1 VEAAR
6 EATCDLLRHESSSA
20 KNGAY
25 AALADAAD
33 VPHAAERGSDVA
45 GLADAAR
52 AVLVGAAVTGEII
65 AGGLGHMETRAN
77 AARCLQVIA
86 SNGKE
91 RESALTAAAAAA
103 LLPW

>member
-1 VEAAR
+1 
-6 EATCDLLRHESSSA
+6 
-20 KNGAY
+20 
-25 AALADAAD
+25 
-33 VPHAAERGSDVA
+33 
-45 GLADAAR
+45 
-52 AVLVGAAVTGEII
+52 
-65 AGGLGHMETRAN
+65 METRAN